1 MTFGQSLVAHWYYH
15 APNLLLLALSC
26 LLLVRLALV
35 PVLGNANPVMRVLA
49 AATDPVLVPV
59 AVITPRLVPRA
70 LVIAL
75 AVVWLLVVRMALFVA
90 VSATGVRL

>member
-35 PVLGNANPVMRVLA
+35 PVLGNANPVMRLLLV
-49 AATDPVLVPV
+49 ATDPVLVPV

>member
-15 APNLLLLALSC
+15 APNLLLLSLSC
-26 LLLVRLALV
+26 LLLARLALV
-35 PVLGNANPVMRVLA
+35 PVLGNTNLVMRLLA
-49 AATDPVLVPV
+49 VATDPVLVPV
-59 AVITPRLVPRA
+59 AVITPRLVPHA

-75 AVVWLLVVRMALFVA
+75 AVVWLLVLRMALFVA